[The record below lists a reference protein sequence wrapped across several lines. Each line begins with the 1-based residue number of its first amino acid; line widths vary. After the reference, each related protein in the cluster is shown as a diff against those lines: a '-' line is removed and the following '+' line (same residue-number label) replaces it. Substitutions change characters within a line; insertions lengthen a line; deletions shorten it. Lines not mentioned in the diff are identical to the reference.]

1 MTGRGPDGVPSTS
14 TLIAFES
21 AARLGN
27 FSRTAR
33 ELGTSQS
40 AISRY
45 IASLEEQL
53 STRLFERSRT
63 GVSLTAAGHLYRK
76 AVLVGLGALRAG
88 AAEVAAL
95 SDVEPAEVV
104 IACSEEVSHLF
115 VMPGLDALRERWGQ
129 KPRFASSPG
138 PTVSCPR
145 RRRPRLT

>member
-40 AISRY
+40 AISRH
-45 IASLEEQL
+45 IASLEAQL

-115 VMPGLDALRERWGQ
+115 VMPGLDALREALGAET
-129 KPRFASSPG
+129 RFASSPG